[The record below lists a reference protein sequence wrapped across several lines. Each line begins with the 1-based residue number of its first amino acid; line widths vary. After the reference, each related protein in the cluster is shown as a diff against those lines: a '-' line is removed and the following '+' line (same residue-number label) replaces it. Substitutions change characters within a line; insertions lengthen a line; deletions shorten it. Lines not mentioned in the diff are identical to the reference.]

1 MLIIGQVVEVVED
14 GHKQLVTVV
23 LAAAV
28 VVDEES
34 LQDLLELVEVLL
46 YLLERME
53 LLEHLVLLVV
63 VQEELIQVV
72 VEEVLVKEIIQDIVE
87 LVVMAVQELLL
98 SDTGINNVK
107 VSKQR

>member
-1 MLIIGQVVEVVED
+1 
-14 GHKQLVTVV
+14 
-23 LAAAV
+23 
-28 VVDEES
+28 
-34 LQDLLELVEVLL
+34 
-46 YLLERME
+46 
-53 LLEHLVLLVV
+53 VLLVV